1 MASDTCGAG
10 PSAPEGLSAGCVG
23 APLRPGQKLPIRG
36 EESIMSAKAHGTAA
50 TPVRANLRWNCD
62 PKLADRI
69 CCFNRHYAEHSGY
82 WESTSFLDEVDR
94 KGETSFYDSV
104 SGDLLFVAPRN
115 RSFADFLAESRSHGW
130 PSFRDEE
137 VNWSFVRV
145 LDDGECVSVSG
156 THLGHN
162 LPDRKGNRYCINLVS
177 VAAKN

>member
-1 MASDTCGAG
+1 MGGRVPLVLLRLRAHKILASNPFSNFPALGESPC
-10 PSAPEGLSAGCVG
+10 PSDS
-23 APLRPGQKLPIRG
+23 
-36 EESIMSAKAHGTAA
+36 
-50 TPVRANLRWNCD
+50 
-62 PKLADRI
+62 
-69 CCFNRHYAEHSGY
+69 EHSGY

-94 KGETSFYDSV
+94 KGETSFFDSV

-115 RSFADFLAESRSHGW
+115 RSVADFLAESRSHGW

-162 LPDRKGNRYCINLVS
+162 LPDKKGNRYCINLVS
-177 VAAKN
+177 VCANPR